1 MKKLTVTKRE
11 IFADYIPMAATAL
24 CILYFAIVRQQ
35 PFIQAF
41 PLLVSLYVQYLTAH
55 ANRWSF
61 VVGGTNSIVYAIGF
75 MMLRTYFSA
84 IQSVLISA
92 PLQYVSFFL
101 WKKNA
106 KAGDKISS
114 RLRFL
119 SLPWQVTC
127 VLGTVALWLS
137 LYFVFTPLFADA
149 SFPLIDSF
157 VFAMG
162 VISPILSAFRF
173 VEAQYYSLVSQ
184 VVYALMWILISFT
197 DPTCINYVLISV
209 YGLYR
214 VIEASVNWTRLYLAQ
229 RKDGLAETQTA
240 HNVPREQSGV

>member
-61 VVGGTNSIVYAIGF
+61 VIGGTNAIVYAIGF

-119 SLPWQVTC
+119 SLPWQATC

-149 SFPLIDSF
+149 SFPLMDSF

-173 VEAQYYSLVSQ
+173 VEAQYYSCIGQ
-184 VVYALMWILISFT
+184 VVYTLMWVVMAFAEPAS
-197 DPTCINYVLISV
+197 INYVIIAV

-214 VIEASVNWTRLYLAQ
+214 IAQAIVTWTRLYMQ
-229 RKDGLAETQTA
+229 QKGEDTDSAESFENICIKEKA
-240 HNVPREQSGV
+240 